1 MIRTKATAEQLEH
14 YYGARGKKAPKRRA
28 PTRRMVEQC
37 VRWNVGRVH
46 LELELQLPL
55 YVEGNKE
62 REGRFANAA
71 RCGPQVDVPLL
82 ALQAHLRGIDRA
94 LISAI
99 HFVRLT
105 TGDDGL
111 DDDNLPGAFKHVL
124 DGTSVWIVK
133 GDAIT
138 PQDRRNIGQ
147 FDGRL
152 KKQWKETGKSWPP
165 TYEQITKHEAHGIR
179 IRLRLTPPSE
189 SSPAP

>member
-14 YYGARGKKAPKRRA
+14 YHAAHGRKAPKRRA
-28 PTRRMVEQC
+28 PTRRMVEQKFSMYMDETPLGYE
-37 VRWNVGRVH
+37 VWY
-46 LELELQLPL
+46 ELQLPI

-71 RCGPQVDVPLL
+71 RCGPQIDATLL
-82 ALQAHLRGIDRA
+82 ALQAHLRGIYRDR
-94 LISAI
+94 ISAI

-105 TGDDGL
+105 TDDDGL

-124 DGTSVWIVK
+124 DGTSVWIEK
-133 GDAIT
+133 GSDIT

-165 TYEQITKHEAHGIR
+165 TYEQICKHEAYGIR
-179 IRLRLTPPSE
+179 IRLRLTPP
-189 SSPAP
+189 PAS